1 MQAQATMKGSAN
13 PVAPSD
19 TLITRGGVV
28 MKVRPVLP
36 TDEAILEALFE
47 HVSPSDLRFRFL
59 SSMKTVDPA
68 RIADMIDVDHQTKE
82 TFLAFDAEKPI
93 ATAMLAAEPGQKDA
107 EVAISVRSDM
117 KGRGVGWTLLQY
129 VMCCAKARGF
139 QTIHSI
145 ENRAN
150 RTTID
155 LERDAGFHIHG
166 CEGDPSDVVVTK
178 SLADP
183 S

>member
-1 MQAQATMKGSAN
+1 MQTQATIDGSMN
-13 PVAPSD
+13 PVECPD

-36 TDEAILEALFE
+36 ADGPILKALFE
-47 HVSPSDLRFRFL
+47 HVTPNDLRFRFL
-59 SSMKTVDPA
+59 SSMRQVDA
-68 RIADMIDVDHQTKE
+68 GRIADMVDVDHQTRE

-93 ATAMLAAEPGQKDA
+93 ATAMLAAEPGQTDA

-117 KGRGVGWTLLQY
+117 KGRGVGWTLLQHVIRY
-129 VMCCAKARGF
+129 AKARGF

-145 ENRAN
+145 ENRSN
-150 RTTID
+150 RNTID
-155 LERDAGFHIHG
+155 LERDAGFHVEG

-183 S
+183 R